1 MRFQFIHN
9 HRETFDVGRM
19 CGTLK
24 VSRGGFYEWM
34 KRPPSAREQENAE
47 LVCKMKLI
55 HKKCHETYGSPRMH
69 ASLKNANGKPY
80 SKNRIARLMRKN
92 GIRAKTKRKFKATT
106 LSKHNRPVA
115 PNLLDQNFSIDRPN
129 AVWVSDITYVP
140 TGEGWL
146 YLATT
151 LDLFSRKVVGW
162 AMDSHMKTDLVMAA
176 LRMAIQRRAI
186 EPGLIHHSDRGVQ
199 YASQDFQDLLSSVGM
214 VCSMSR
220 KGNCYDNAVQES
232 WYHTMKT
239 ELVHHE
245 HFATRDEALAKIFQ
259 YIEVFYNRERLHSS
273 LGYLAPAQFESKHL
287 AA

>member
-1 MRFQFIHN
+1 
-9 HRETFDVGRM
+9 
-19 CGTLK
+19 
-24 VSRGGFYEWM
+24 
-34 KRPPSAREQENAE
+34 
-47 LVCKMKLI
+47 
-55 HKKCHETYGSPRMH
+55 MH

-239 ELVHHE
+239 ELVYHE